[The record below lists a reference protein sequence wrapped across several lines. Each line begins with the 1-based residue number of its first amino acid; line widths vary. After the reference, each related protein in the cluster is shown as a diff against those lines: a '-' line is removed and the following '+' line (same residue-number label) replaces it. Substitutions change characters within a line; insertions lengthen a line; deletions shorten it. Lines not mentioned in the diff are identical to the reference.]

1 VIKKALNLLM
11 LVAAI
16 SLPAPEALSY
26 PGVQPPTSSMTPAS
40 DALSFLPQSDAI
52 ALVDVRKLFR
62 ETVPRIFAGDA
73 AKLAQVNSEIDK
85 FKSRT
90 GVDLRSFDRVVL
102 GMRYTYPSPTITKIE
117 TLVIAHGAF
126 DLKALTAAEKLAT
139 QGKYREEKYR
149 GMTISIINVNDQIK
163 LLGLWNVR
171 LGELAICALDANT
184 LAFGALPNVRSA
196 IDAGRRGSDA
206 NQGLAAL
213 ASRDPNAVIGFGANV
228 TGALMKN
235 LNVGNDAIAKDVNSI
250 RQVYGSIGT
259 SEAEVALFL
268 AARTDSPE
276 AAKSVSE
283 TVIGLKQLGA
293 IVIVR
298 LAPPKRALAQTALDN
313 LKITRRGSE
322 VEVRTQVAAA
332 SLASFVK

>member
-1 VIKKALNLLM
+1 
-11 LVAAI
+11 
-16 SLPAPEALSY
+16 
-26 PGVQPPTSSMTPAS
+26 
-40 DALSFLPQSDAI
+40 
-52 ALVDVRKLFR
+52 
-62 ETVPRIFAGDA
+62 
-73 AKLAQVNSEIDK
+73 
-85 FKSRT
+85 
-90 GVDLRSFDRVVL
+90 
-102 GMRYTYPSPTITKIE
+102 
-117 TLVIAHGAF
+117 
-126 DLKALTAAEKLAT
+126 
-139 QGKYREEKYR
+139 
-149 GMTISIINVNDQIK
+149 
-163 LLGLWNVR
+163 LWNVR

-283 TVIGLKQLGA
+283 TVTGLKQLGA

-313 LKITRRGSE
+313 LKITTRGSE
-322 VEVRTQVAAA
+322 VEVRTQFAAA